1 MVTKPSSAVAEET
14 GDAEPVAIRSID
26 VVRNPYSGAVG
37 FTYSLHCSSFWQPI
51 LWLGSYNIV
60 FG

>member
-26 VVRNPYSGAVG
+26 VVRNPYSGAVL
-37 FTYSLHCSSFWQPI
+37 FFL
-51 LWLGSYNIV
+51 
-60 FG
+60 